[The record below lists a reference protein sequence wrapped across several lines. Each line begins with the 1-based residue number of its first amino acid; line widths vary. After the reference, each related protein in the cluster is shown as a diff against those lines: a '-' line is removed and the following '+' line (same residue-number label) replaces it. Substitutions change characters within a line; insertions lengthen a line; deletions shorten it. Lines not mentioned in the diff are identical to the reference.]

1 MWNKKIFT
9 VTITKRQTMEFGQ
22 VTVLMSLC
30 FGLYF
35 KNTYFEIAGL
45 ALLLLT
51 MVIPVIF
58 YPFAIIWFGF
68 SKLLGEISSALMMSL
83 VFFIIVTPV
92 GLIRKLIGKDTFR
105 LKQFKKGNQSVLIDR
120 NHEYN
125 KADILNIF

>member
-9 VTITKRQTMEFGQ
+9 ITKKQTTEFGQ
-22 VTVLMSLC
+22 VTVLVSLC

-35 KNTYFEIAGL
+35 KDTYFEIAGL
-45 ALLLLT
+45 ALLLMT

-68 SKLLGEISSALMMSL
+68 SKLLGEISSILMMSL
-83 VFFIIVTPV
+83 VFFIIVTPI
-92 GLIRKLIGKDTFR
+92 GLIRKLTGKDILG
-105 LKQFKKGNQSVLIDR
+105 LKQFKKGDQSVLIDR
-120 NHEYN
+120 NHKYD